1 MSYSA
6 LKINSD
12 KFDLIYSNSFDLRHV
27 DANKVRYINELRD
40 IVAIKSVSA
49 WPDNR
54 PDIGT
59 AINWTAEKLRKLG
72 VEVELADIGIQTLRG
87 GREIPLPKVI
97 LGTLGTVSTS
107 DFFFLDLTRE
117 CPSEQRLIFL

>member
-1 MSYSA
+1 MR
-6 LKINSD
+6 D
-12 KFDLIYSNSFDLRHV
+12 SNWSNCRHV
-27 DANKVRYINELRD
+27 DANKIRYINELRD

-59 AINWTAEKLRKLG
+59 AVNWTAEKLRKLG

-97 LGTLGTVSTS
+97 LGTLGTVSTF
-107 DFFFLDLTRE
+107 DLFFFSILHVSARPNSD
-117 CPSEQRLIFL
+117 